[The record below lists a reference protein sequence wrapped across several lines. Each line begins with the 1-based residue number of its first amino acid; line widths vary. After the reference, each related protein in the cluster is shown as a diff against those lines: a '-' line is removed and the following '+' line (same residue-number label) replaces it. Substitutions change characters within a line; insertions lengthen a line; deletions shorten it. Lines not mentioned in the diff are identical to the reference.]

1 MAKLETWRKTGL
13 CIMTGDLRSQ
23 ALGSGSRENKNT
35 LKQGQ
40 SFAKWLENFDL
51 ELSALSLMMSLNT
64 GQIYH
69 QRDRGKVEG
78 KSSIANW

>member
-51 ELSALSLMMSLNT
+51 ELSALSLDLLNDVPE
-64 GQIYH
+64 Y
-69 QRDRGKVEG
+69 RSDLSPER
-78 KSSIANW
+78 